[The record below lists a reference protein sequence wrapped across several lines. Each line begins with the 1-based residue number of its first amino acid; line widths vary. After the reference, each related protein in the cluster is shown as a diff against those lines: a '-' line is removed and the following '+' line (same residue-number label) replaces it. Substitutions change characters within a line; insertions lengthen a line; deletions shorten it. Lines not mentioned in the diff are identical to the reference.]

1 MSRPPA
7 RRASGTEG
15 LLPFD
20 KSLSMASTRRA
31 LAAAP
36 RRALSV
42 AVAAAALVAAAL
54 PARSSAQG
62 NTCPPF
68 SNATGSRW
76 CGNAL
81 CFSGTFGSPGVLQQ
95 APARAA
101 LYGATGTP
109 AAPGAAV
116 SVRLFGTL
124 DSNASYDKTFNTTAL
139 GDGTWK
145 VLLDPMPAWGRFTIA
160 ATCAACAGG
169 GSATLSQQ
177 TFGDVWLAHGQSNQG
192 DGSPV
197 AHNFWRQALYAGIAA
212 GNYSNVVYLAGL
224 LSAS

>member
-1 MSRPPA
+1 
-7 RRASGTEG
+7 
-15 LLPFD
+15 
-20 KSLSMASTRRA
+20 MASTRRA